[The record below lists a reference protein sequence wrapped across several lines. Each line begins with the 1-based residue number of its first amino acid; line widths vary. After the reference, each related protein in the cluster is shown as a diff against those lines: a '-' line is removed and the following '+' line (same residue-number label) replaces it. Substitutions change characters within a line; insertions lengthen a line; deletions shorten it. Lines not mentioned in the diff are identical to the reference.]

1 MRNKPKLFRYFNF
14 LIFIF
19 LLTGIILG
27 SLLPAYFLF
36 AAIFIFAAFFAYVFA
51 ETEKTTLA
59 DLIISVLVVSLG
71 ALLFVSSS
79 WDKKDKF
86 LENRPEVTIKV
97 NSLPDENYNRNNFLA
112 SVLKIE
118 GRKQDF
124 RVRVFDYSKKMEYLG
139 KYRFKANLT
148 KHIYQGRSFYNLWV
162 KKDTEIEKLPLSFWE
177 KLVKKTN
184 YYCLRVFGKN
194 CNLGAR
200 NFLAAI
206 FLGRKELIGQEKVF
220 IEQAGLSHLLAI
232 SGLHVGLIS
241 LILFYFLRFF
251 QIKFRLTLLISS
263 LFLIFY
269 VAVTGFR
276 PSTQRAV
283 IMYLFFASGFFIK
296 RNTEVLNSL
305 GIAGVILLLFS
316 PTISYDIGFQLSFLA
331 VFGIVVG
338 FKFFPYRRHNNFFI
352 NYIKQIFLCS
362 FFVILFTLP
371 VVSYYFGKIYLLS
384 IFYNIILIPIFVL
397 ILFLNFLLIISSP
410 LTFLAQS
417 FGAVLSWII
426 HIFQRLAILFGSF
439 SYSYLAYSFSLK
451 GIFIYY
457 TCLFFLLLILVNKK
471 ALLRLNKLPPKRR
484 KGPNLFRKAAFH

>member
-1 MRNKPKLFRYFNF
+1 MQNKPKLFRYFNF

-27 SLLPAYFLF
+27 GLLPAYFLF
-36 AAIFIFAAFFAYVFA
+36 AAIFILAAFFAYAFA
-51 ETEKTTLA
+51 GTEKAILA
-59 DLIISVLVVSLG
+59 DLIIFVLIVSLG
-71 ALLFVSSS
+71 ALLFISSS
-79 WDKKDKF
+79 RAEKGRF
-86 LENRPEVTIKV
+86 LENRPEVTIRV
-97 NSLPDENYNRNNFLA
+97 NSLPGENYNRNNFLA
-112 SVLKIE
+112 SVLNIE

-162 KKDTEIEKLPLSFWE
+162 KKDTEIKKLPLSFWE

-194 CNLGAR
+194 CSLGAR

-206 FLGRKELIGQEKVF
+206 FLGRKELIGEEKTF

-251 QIKFRLTLLISS
+251 KVNFKTTLLISS

-316 PTISYDIGFQLSFLA
+316 PAISYDIGFQLSFLA
-331 VFGIVVG
+331 VFGIIVG
-338 FKFFPYRRHNNFFI
+338 FKIFPYRRHDNFFI
-352 NYIKQIFLCS
+352 NCIKQIFLCS
-362 FFVILFTLP
+362 SFVISFTLP

-384 IFYNIILIPIFVL
+384 IFYNIVLIPIFVL
-397 ILFLNFLLIISSP
+397 ILFLNFLLIIFSP
-410 LTFLAQS
+410 LAFLAQS

-426 HIFQRLAILFGSF
+426 HIFQRLAALFGSF
-439 SYSYLAYSFSLK
+439 SYSYFSYSFSPK
-451 GIFIYY
+451 GIIIYY
-457 TCLFFLLLILVNKK
+457 ISLLFVLFILFNRRV
-471 ALLRLNKLPPKRR
+471 LLRLDKLPV
-484 KGPNLFRKAAFH
+484 